1 MGIYITRFLP
11 PDTCDTHGRDA
22 SSILKIDG
30 SISYSDMKSL
40 DRRFSN
46 FSRCENCMTEN
57 FEAREGLEPVQY
69 INWDWRSAGFP
80 LFTRRVWVRAKSIE
94 RLNSPGSALQVPDNA
109 F

>member
-1 MGIYITRFLP
+1 
-11 PDTCDTHGRDA
+11 
-22 SSILKIDG
+22 
-30 SISYSDMKSL
+30 
-40 DRRFSN
+40 
-46 FSRCENCMTEN
+46 MTEN